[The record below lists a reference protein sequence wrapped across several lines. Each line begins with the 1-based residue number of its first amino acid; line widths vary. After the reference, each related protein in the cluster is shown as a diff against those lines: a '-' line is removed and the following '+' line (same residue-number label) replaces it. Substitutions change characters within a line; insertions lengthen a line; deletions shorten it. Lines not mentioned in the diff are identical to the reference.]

1 MEPEAPR
8 KLTLSTTDKYVGGV
22 AGGLG
27 RYFGVD
33 AMLFRVAFGVSV
45 VFGGIGIVA
54 YLAFAAFLA
63 ADDGKPAWIESKG
76 RAASTVII
84 VHTVPFRRRKEAP
97 ALSSPP
103 NPREPSCRPGT
114 NHLKPTGT
122 STSSEPTAAATR
134 SIIDDDT
141 SVLPIRADDGQ
152 SGRAPPNR

>member
-8 KLTLSTTDKYVGGV
+8 KLTLSTSDKYVWGV

-63 ADDGKPAWIESKG
+63 GG
-76 RAASTVII
+76 RRQAGVDRVQAA
-84 VHTVPFRRRKEAP
+84 
-97 ALSSPP
+97 
-103 NPREPSCRPGT
+103 
-114 NHLKPTGT
+114 
-122 STSSEPTAAATR
+122 
-134 SIIDDDT
+134 
-141 SVLPIRADDGQ
+141 
-152 SGRAPPNR
+152 GRLAR